1 MGVGDFAQNRGLQNT
16 VHPVQYREKKLIPP
30 YRVLFM
36 KKVTGV
42 KSLAR
47 PPAAQLKINLG
58 MGVLVRNNKGAHNG
72 EDTPGEQYMGNT
84 TGNDKGGTTQ
94 RGMTRDGN

>member
-1 MGVGDFAQNRGLQNT
+1 VKVGVGDFAQNRGLQNT

-58 MGVLVRNNKGAHNG
+58 MGVLVRNNKGTHNG
-72 EDTPGEQYMGNT
+72 EDTTGEQCPTWG
-84 TGNDKGGTTQ
+84 TQ
-94 RGMTRDGN
+94 RGMTRGEQHNGE

>member
-1 MGVGDFAQNRGLQNT
+1 MAALRLCGFDAFQGA
-16 VHPVQYREKKLIPP
+16 
-30 YRVLFM
+30 RVYPNPRAM

-47 PPAAQLKINLG
+47 SPAAQLKINLG
-58 MGVLVRNNKGAHNG
+58 MGVLVRNNKGTHNG
-72 EDTPGEQYMGNT
+72 EDTTGEQCPT
-84 TGNDKGGTTQ
+84 WGTQRGMTRGEQQ